1 VLLSSEQLGWTE
13 ESERGGGGERRRRN
27 SRTESLDWYV
37 TAFFKDTP
45 CIDFIEEESKTAD
58 TMPKGSM
65 I

>member
-13 ESERGGGGERRRRN
+13 ESERGGGGERRR
-27 SRTESLDWYV
+27 RTESLDWYV